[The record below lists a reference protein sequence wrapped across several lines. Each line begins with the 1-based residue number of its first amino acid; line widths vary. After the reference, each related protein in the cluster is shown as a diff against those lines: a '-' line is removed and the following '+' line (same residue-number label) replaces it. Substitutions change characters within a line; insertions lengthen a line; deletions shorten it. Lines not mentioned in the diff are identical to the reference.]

1 MQVRCQRCG
10 FMFTLSRDALAAAL
24 EEIGKTPTK
33 HYNIEC
39 PKCRRQIKVPV
50 KQMRRFQPRQE

>member
-1 MQVRCQRCG
+1 V
-10 FMFTLSRDALAAAL
+10 FTLSHDALATVL
-24 EEIGKTPTK
+24 EEIKETPTK

-50 KQMRRFQPRQE
+50 KQIRRFQPRQE

>member
-1 MQVRCQRCG
+1 MQVRCQQCR
-10 FMFTLSRDALAAAL
+10 FMFTLSREALTAAL
-24 EEIGKTPTK
+24 EEIEKAPTK

-50 KQMRRFQPRQE
+50 KEIRRFQPHQD